1 MKYSIKRLFHDLF
14 KRVDIGMGINHML
27 IVIFQSVI
35 TGDFIFFFHLFL
47 LLS

>member
-1 MKYSIKRLFHDLF
+1 MKYLIKRLFHDLF
-14 KRVDIGMGINHML
+14 KRVDIRMGINRML

-35 TGDFIFFFHLFL
+35 TGDSIFFFHLYL